1 MIFPLGTGTHED
13 GETGGSVIDE
23 DSTIVDVG
31 VGDGDS
37 EEEGGGDG
45 EGETDDGVSDVI
57 SVEEG
62 EEGSAAEDAD
72 VVPDVVTDV
81 EEATSVVEI
90 SEEVLYQ
97 ISANFSSTPSSVQA
111 RMDDAWF
118 SGTHDAV
125 SVGITGVS

>member
-1 MIFPLGTGTHED
+1 VGSTDVDVGTDEVVRIGEEVENSED

-31 VGDGDS
+31 VGDEDS

-72 VVPDVVTDV
+72 VVTDVVTDV

-90 SEEVLYQ
+90 SEEV
-97 ISANFSSTPSSVQA
+97 
-111 RMDDAWF
+111 
-118 SGTHDAV
+118 DAV